1 MLGLSII
8 FLFNLFYMYFQLNQ
22 VDRYSSVGRGLK
34 MSQKM
39 LTFIILYIM
48 IMISIVVFTMMAILC
63 WSYSTIPA
71 AAASRPS
78 KVQKDAIFAI
88 VVAILIIVFFVVAIL
103 IIVFLSKC
111 SLTNYQHLSYCFL
124 TCFGG
129 FGFDDYNISA
139 LKGSYYFWIY
149 WNGI

>member
-8 FLFNLFYMYFQLNQ
+8 FLLSLFYMYFQLNQ

-63 WSYSTIPA
+63 
-71 AAASRPS
+71 
-78 KVQKDAIFAI
+78 
-88 VVAILIIVFFVVAIL
+88 
-103 IIVFLSKC
+103 
-111 SLTNYQHLSYCFL
+111 
-124 TCFGG
+124 
-129 FGFDDYNISA
+129 
-139 LKGSYYFWIY
+139 
-149 WNGI
+149 